1 MTSRDEPANEG
12 KEVMKQSSDN
22 QIDALLSEQ
31 AAAWFVRLVANDLSL
46 RERREYLAWL
56 KASGR
61 NVEALLD
68 IYRYHGYGRKAKL
81 NNRVSMESD
90 PDGKVIQFAPR
101 GGLATPYSPLPPRR
115 RSPLWQIA
123 AVVAGIAFCAG
134 IAYITKTTYFDQR
147 LATGPSQWDQTMLAD
162 GSVLRVGPNTRVRW
176 SLTDQQRTLVL
187 SRGEAVFEVAK
198 DPLRPFIVTT
208 NVGDVRAIGT
218 EFGVSLVDAATVV
231 VTVAHGKVA
240 VSKPNQGR
248 FLINGNEAI
257 ADLVANQQLVLSGD
271 AVQPVKEV
279 DADRELQWASGYYEF
294 RGEKVK
300 KAVEEFNRRNRLQV
314 VLADP
319 AVGEISMPFTTVR
332 LDDPETFALML
343 GARPDVQMAYENAQ
357 SIRLMAE

>member
-1 MTSRDEPANEG
+1 
-12 KEVMKQSSDN
+12 MKQGSDN

-31 AAAWFVRLVANDLSL
+31 AAAWFVRLIANDLSL

-61 NVEALLD
+61 HVEALLD

-81 NNRVSMESD
+81 NNRASPDSD
-90 PDGKVIQFAPR
+90 PESKVIQFAPR
-101 GGLATPYSPLPPRR
+101 GAAATPYRQEPPR
-115 RSPLWQIA
+115 RSPLWRIA
-123 AVVAGIAFCAG
+123 AVVAGIAFSLVIGYVA
-134 IAYITKTTYFDQR
+134 KTAYFDQR
-147 LATGPSQWDQTMLAD
+147 LATDPSEWDRTMLAD
-162 GSVLRVGPNTRVRW
+162 GSVLRVGPNTRIRW
-176 SLTDQQRTLVL
+176 YFSDQQRTLML
-187 SRGEAVFEVAK
+187 TRGEAVFEVAK

-208 NVGDVRAIGT
+208 SVGDVRAVGT
-218 EFGVSLVDAATVV
+218 EFGVSLVNATTAV

-248 FLINGNEAI
+248 LLIHGSAAI
-257 ADLVANQQLVLSGD
+257 AALVANQQLILSGD
-271 AVQPVKEV
+271 TVQPVKEV

-300 KAVEEFNRRNRLQV
+300 QAVAEFNRRNRVQV

-319 AVGEISMPFTTVR
+319 SVGEIAMPFTTVR

>member
-1 MTSRDEPANEG
+1 
-12 KEVMKQSSDN
+12 MKQSSDN

-61 NVEALLD
+61 HVEALLD

-81 NNRVSMESD
+81 NNPVSSDMEAES
-90 PDGKVIQFAPR
+90 KIIQFAPR
-101 GGLATPYSPLPPRR
+101 GAITTPYSPQPRK
-115 RSPLWQIA
+115 RSPMWRAA
-123 AVVAGIAFCAG
+123 AVVAGIAFSLV
-134 IAYITKTTYFDQR
+134 IAYVAKTAYFDQR
-147 LATGPSQWDQTMLAD
+147 MVTGPSEWDQTLLAD
-162 GSVLRVGPNTRVRW
+162 GSVLRVGPNTKIRW
-176 SLTDQQRTLVL
+176 YFSDQQRTLML

-208 NVGDVRAIGT
+208 TIGDVRAVGT
-218 EFGVSLVDAATVV
+218 EFGVSLVDASTAV

-240 VSKPNQGR
+240 VTKPNQGR
-248 FLINGNEAI
+248 FLINGTEAI
-257 ADLVANQQLVLSGD
+257 ADLVANQQLTLSGD
-271 AVQPVKEV
+271 NVQLVKEV

-300 KAVEEFNRRNRLQV
+300 QAVDEFNRRNRMQV

-319 AVGEISMPFTTVR
+319 SVGEITMPFTTVR

>member
-1 MTSRDEPANEG
+1 
-12 KEVMKQSSDN
+12 MKQSSDN

-81 NNRVSMESD
+81 NIHVSEPD
-90 PDGKVIQFAPR
+90 PDSKVIQFAPR
-101 GGLATPYSPLPPRR
+101 GVAAAPYRAIPRR
-115 RSPLWQIA
+115 RSPLLRVA
-123 AVVAGIAFCAG
+123 AVIAGIAFSLVVGYVA
-134 IAYITKTTYFDQR
+134 KTAYFDQR
-147 LATGPSQWDQTMLAD
+147 LTTDPSEWDQTLLSD
-162 GSVLRVGPNTRVRW
+162 GSVLRVGPNTKIRW
-176 SLTDQQRTLVL
+176 YFTDQQRTLML

-198 DPLRPFIVTT
+198 DPLRPFVVTT
-208 NVGDVRAIGT
+208 SVGDVRAIGT
-218 EFGVSLVDAATVV
+218 EFGVSLVDAATAV

-248 FLINGNEAI
+248 LLINGTEAI
-257 ADLVANQQLVLSGD
+257 ADLVANQQLILSGD
-271 AVQPVKEV
+271 TVQPVKEV

-294 RGEKVK
+294 RGEKVRR
-300 KAVEEFNRRNRLQV
+300 AVEEFNRRNRVQV

-319 AVGEISMPFTTVR
+319 SVGEISMPFTTVR

>member
-1 MTSRDEPANEG
+1 
-12 KEVMKQSSDN
+12 MKQSSDN
-22 QIDALLSEQ
+22 QGDTVLSEQ

-61 NVEALLD
+61 HVEALLD

-81 NNRVSMESD
+81 NNRGSAD
-90 PDGKVIQFAPR
+90 PDLDGKIIPFAPR
-101 GGLATPYSPLPPRR
+101 RPAVMPYREQPPRP
-115 RSPLWQIA
+115 RSRGWQVA
-123 AVVAGIAFCAG
+123 AAIAGIAFSVV
-134 IAYITKTTYFDQR
+134 IAYVAKTAYFDP
-147 LATGPSQWDQTMLAD
+147 LMATGPSEWDQTLLPD
-162 GSVLRVGPNTRVRW
+162 GSVLRVGPNTKIRW
-176 SLTDQQRTLVL
+176 YFTDQQRTLVL
-187 SRGEAVFEVAK
+187 RQGEAVFEVAK

-208 NVGDVRAIGT
+208 KVGDVRAVGT
-218 EFGVSLVDAATVV
+218 EFGVSLVNASTAV

-240 VSKPNQGR
+240 ISKPNQGR
-248 FLINGNEAI
+248 LLINGSAPI
-257 ADLVANQQLVLSGD
+257 AALVANQQLVLSVD
-271 AVQPVKEV
+271 NVQPVKEV

-300 KAVEEFNRRNRLQV
+300 EAVEEFNRRNRMQV

>member
-1 MTSRDEPANEG
+1 
-12 KEVMKQSSDN
+12 MKQSSDN

-31 AAAWFVRLVANDLSL
+31 AAAWFVRLIANDLSL

-61 NVEALLD
+61 HVEALLD

-81 NNRVSMESD
+81 NNQLDSD
-90 PDGKVIQFAPR
+90 VDSKVIQFAPR
-101 GGLATPYSPLPPRR
+101 NAATTPYRQPPRK
-115 RSPLWQIA
+115 RSPLWRVA
-123 AVVAGIAFCAG
+123 AVVAGIAFSMVIGYVA
-134 IAYITKTTYFDQR
+134 KTAYFDQR
-147 LATGPSQWDQTMLAD
+147 LVTGPSEWDQAMLAD
-162 GSVLRVGPNTRVRW
+162 GSVLRVGPNTRIRW
-176 SLTDQQRTLVL
+176 YFTDQQRTLML

-208 NVGDVRAIGT
+208 DIGDVRAVGT
-218 EFGVSLVDAATVV
+218 EFGVSLVNATTAV

-240 VSKPNQGR
+240 VTKPNQGR
-248 FLINGNEAI
+248 FLINGSEAI
-257 ADLVANQQLVLSGD
+257 ADLVANQQLILSGD
-271 AVQPVKEV
+271 NAHPVKEV

-300 KAVEEFNRRNRLQV
+300 QAVAEFNRRNRMQV
-314 VLADP
+314 VLVDP
-319 AVGEISMPFTTVR
+319 SVGEISMPFTTVR

>member
-1 MTSRDEPANEG
+1 MEQG
-12 KEVMKQSSDN
+12 SDH

-31 AAAWFVRLVANDLSL
+31 AAAWFVRLIANDLSL
-46 RERREYLAWL
+46 RERREYLTWL

-61 NVEALLD
+61 HVEALLD

-81 NNRVSMESD
+81 NSRGSPDSD
-90 PDGKVIQFAPR
+90 PESKVIQFAPR
-101 GGLATPYSPLPPRR
+101 GAMVTPYRQEPPR
-115 RSPLWQIA
+115 RSPLWRIA
-123 AVVAGIAFCAG
+123 AVVAGIAFSLVIGYVA
-134 IAYITKTTYFDQR
+134 KTAYFDQR
-147 LATGPSQWDQTMLAD
+147 LATDPSEWDRTMLAD
-162 GSVLRVGPNTRVRW
+162 GSVLRVGPNTRIRW
-176 SLTDQQRTLVL
+176 YFSDQQRTLML
-187 SRGEAVFEVAK
+187 TRGEAVFEVAK

-208 NVGDVRAIGT
+208 SVGDVRAIGT
-218 EFGVSLVDAATVV
+218 EFGVSLVNATTAV

-248 FLINGNEAI
+248 LLIDRTEAV
-257 ADLVANQQLVLSGD
+257 AALVANQQLILSGD
-271 AVQPVKEV
+271 TVQPVKEV

-294 RGEKVK
+294 RGEKVHQ
-300 KAVEEFNRRNRLQV
+300 AVAEFNRRNRVQV

-319 AVGEISMPFTTVR
+319 SVGEITMPFTTVR

>member
-1 MTSRDEPANEG
+1 
-12 KEVMKQSSDN
+12 MKQSSDN

-31 AAAWFVRLVANDLSL
+31 AAAWFVRLIANDLSL

-61 NVEALLD
+61 HVEALLD

-81 NNRVSMESD
+81 NNHVDSD
-90 PDGKVIQFAPR
+90 VERKVIQFAPR
-101 GGLATPYSPLPPRR
+101 NAAVTPYRQPPRKL
-115 RSPLWQIA
+115 SPLWRAA
-123 AVVAGIAFCAG
+123 AVIAGLAFTIVIGYVAKSA
-134 IAYITKTTYFDQR
+134 YFDQR
-147 LATGPSQWDQTMLAD
+147 LVTGPSEWDQAMLAD
-162 GSVLRVGPNTRVRW
+162 GSVLRVGPNTKIRW
-176 SLTDQQRTLVL
+176 YFTDQQRTLML
-187 SRGEAVFEVAK
+187 TRGEAVFEVVK
-198 DPLRPFIVTT
+198 DPLRPFIVATEI
-208 NVGDVRAIGT
+208 GDVRAVGT
-218 EFGVSLVDAATVV
+218 EFGVALLNATTAV

-248 FLINGNEAI
+248 FLINGSEAI
-257 ADLVANQQLVLSGD
+257 ADLVANQQLILSGD
-271 AVQPVKEV
+271 NAQPVKEV

-300 KAVEEFNRRNRLQV
+300 QAVAEFNRRNRVQV

-319 AVGEISMPFTTVR
+319 SVGEITMPFTTVR

>member
-1 MTSRDEPANEG
+1 MKRDSN
-12 KEVMKQSSDN
+12 N

-61 NVEALLD
+61 HVEALLD

-81 NNRVSMESD
+81 NNRVSSD
-90 PDGKVIQFAPR
+90 PDLDGKIIQFAPR
-101 GGLATPYSPLPPRR
+101 GSTMPDMATAYRQPARR
-115 RSPLWQIA
+115 RSPLLRVAAAIA
-123 AVVAGIAFCAG
+123 GVAFTLVVGYVA
-134 IAYITKTTYFDQR
+134 KTTYFDPR
-147 LATGPSQWDQTMLAD
+147 LTTGPSEWDHHLLSD
-162 GSVLRVGPNTRVRW
+162 GSVLRVGPNTKIRW
-176 SLTDQQRTLVL
+176 YFTDQQRTLVL

-208 NVGDVRAIGT
+208 KVGDVRAVGT
-218 EFGVSLVDAATVV
+218 EFGVSLVGAATAV

-248 FLINGNEAI
+248 LLINRVEGI

-271 AVQPVKEV
+271 TVQPVKEV

-294 RGEKVK
+294 RGETVRR
-300 KAVEEFNRRNRLQV
+300 AVDEFNRRNRVQV

-319 AVGEISMPFTTVR
+319 EVGDISMPFTTVR

-343 GARPDVQMAYENAQ
+343 GARPDVQMAYENAH
-357 SIRLMAE
+357 SIRLMSE

>member
-1 MTSRDEPANEG
+1 
-12 KEVMKQSSDN
+12 MKQSSDH

-61 NVEALLD
+61 HVEALLD

-81 NNRVSMESD
+81 NNRVSPDFDPES
-90 PDGKVIQFAPR
+90 KVIQFAPR
-101 GGLATPYSPLPPRR
+101 NAAVTPYQPPRR
-115 RSPLWQIA
+115 RSPLWRVA
-123 AVVAGIAFCAG
+123 AVVAGVAFSVV
-134 IAYITKTTYFDQR
+134 IAYVAKTAYFDQR
-147 LATGPSQWDQTMLAD
+147 LVTGPSEWDQALLAD
-162 GSVLRVGPNTRVRW
+162 GSVLRVGPNTKIRW
-176 SLTDQQRTLVL
+176 YFTDQQRTLML
-187 SRGEAVFEVAK
+187 SRGEAVFEVVK

-208 NVGDVRAIGT
+208 DVGDVRAVGT
-218 EFGVSLVDAATVV
+218 EFGVSLVDASTAV

-248 FLINGNEAI
+248 FLINGMEAI
-257 ADLVANQQLVLSGD
+257 ADLVANQQLTMSGD
-271 AVQPVKEV
+271 NVQAVKEV

-300 KAVEEFNRRNRLQV
+300 QAVAEFNRRNRVQV

-319 AVGEISMPFTTVR
+319 SVGEITMPFTTVR

>member
-1 MTSRDEPANEG
+1 
-12 KEVMKQSSDN
+12 MKQSSDN

-61 NVEALLD
+61 HVEALLD

-81 NNRVSMESD
+81 NNRVS
-90 PDGKVIQFAPR
+90 PDAEPDSKVIQFAPR
-101 GGLATPYSPLPPRR
+101 GAVMTPYRQEPPR
-115 RSPLWQIA
+115 RSPLWRVA
-123 AVVAGIAFCAG
+123 AVVAGLAFTVV
-134 IAYITKTTYFDQR
+134 IAYVAKTAYFDQR
-147 LATGPSQWDQTMLAD
+147 LVTGPSEWDQMLLAD
-162 GSVLRVGPNTRVRW
+162 GSVLRVGPNTKIRW
-176 SLTDQQRTLVL
+176 YFTDQQRTLML
-187 SRGEAVFEVAK
+187 NRGEAVFEVAK

-208 NVGDVRAIGT
+208 SVGDVRAVGT
-218 EFGVSLVDAATVV
+218 EFGVSLVDASTAV

-248 FLINGNEAI
+248 FLINGEAAI
-257 ADLVANQQLVLSGD
+257 ADLVANQQLTLSGD
-271 AVQPVKEV
+271 NVQPVKQV

-300 KAVEEFNRRNRLQV
+300 QAVAEFNRRNRMQV
-314 VLADP
+314 VLTDP
-319 AVGEISMPFTTVR
+319 SIGEIDMPFTTVR

>member
-1 MTSRDEPANEG
+1 
-12 KEVMKQSSDN
+12 MKQSSDN

-46 RERREYLAWL
+46 RERREYLTWL

-61 NVEALLD
+61 HVEALLD

-81 NNRVSMESD
+81 NNRVSIED
-90 PDGKVIQFAPR
+90 ADGKVIRFAPR
-101 GGLATPYSPLPPRR
+101 GTATTPYRQQPPGR
-115 RSPLWQIA
+115 RSPLWRIA
-123 AVVAGIAFCAG
+123 AAIAGIAFSIMLG
-134 IAYITKTTYFDQR
+134 YIAKTAYFDRR
-147 LATGPSQWDQTMLAD
+147 LATGPSEWEQTLLSD
-162 GSVLRVGPNTRVRW
+162 GSVLRVGPNTRIRW

-208 NVGDVRAIGT
+208 KIGDVRAVGT
-218 EFGVSLVDAATVV
+218 EFGVSLVNASTAV

-248 FLINGNEAI
+248 FLINGAEAI
-257 ADLVANQQLVLSGD
+257 ADLVANQQLVLSTD
-271 AVQPVKEV
+271 AAQPVKEV

-300 KAVEEFNRRNRLQV
+300 KAVEEFNRRNRVQV

-343 GARPDVQMAYENAQ
+343 GARPDVQMAYESAQ

>member
-1 MTSRDEPANEG
+1 
-12 KEVMKQSSDN
+12 MKQSSDN

-61 NVEALLD
+61 HVEALLD

-81 NNRVSMESD
+81 NNRVSSD
-90 PDGKVIQFAPR
+90 AEPDSKVIQFAPR
-101 GGLATPYSPLPPRR
+101 GAVMTPYRQEPPA
-115 RSPLWQIA
+115 RSPLWRVA
-123 AVVAGIAFCAG
+123 AVVAGLAFSVV
-134 IAYITKTTYFDQR
+134 IAYVAKTAYFDQR
-147 LATGPSQWDQTMLAD
+147 LVTGPSEWDQKLLAD
-162 GSVLRVGPNTRVRW
+162 GSVLRVGPNTKIRW
-176 SLTDQQRTLVL
+176 YFTDQQRTLML
-187 SRGEAVFEVAK
+187 NRGEAVFEVAK

-208 NVGDVRAIGT
+208 SVGDVRAVGT
-218 EFGVSLVDAATVV
+218 EFGVSLVDASTAV

-248 FLINGNEAI
+248 FLISGEVAI
-257 ADLVANQQLVLSGD
+257 ADLVANQQLTLSGD
-271 AVQPVKEV
+271 NVQPVKQV

-300 KAVEEFNRRNRLQV
+300 QAVAEFNRRNRMQV
-314 VLADP
+314 VLTDP
-319 AVGEISMPFTTVR
+319 SIGEIAMPFTTVR

>member
-1 MTSRDEPANEG
+1 
-12 KEVMKQSSDN
+12 MKQSSDN

-61 NVEALLD
+61 HVEALLD

-81 NNRVSMESD
+81 NNRVSTEAE
-90 PDGKVIQFAPR
+90 PDSKVIQFAPR
-101 GGLATPYSPLPPRR
+101 GAVTAPYRQQPHQ
-115 RSPLWQIA
+115 RSPLWRVA
-123 AVVAGIAFCAG
+123 AVVAGLAFTVV
-134 IAYITKTTYFDQR
+134 IAYVAKTAYFDQR
-147 LATGPSQWDQTMLAD
+147 LVTGPSEWDQTLLAD
-162 GSVLRVGPNTRVRW
+162 GSVLRVGPNTKIRW
-176 SLTDQQRTLVL
+176 YFTDQQRTLML
-187 SRGEAVFEVAK
+187 NRGEAVFEVAK

-208 NVGDVRAIGT
+208 SVGDVRAVGT
-218 EFGVSLVDAATVV
+218 EFGVSLVDASTAV

-248 FLINGNEAI
+248 FLINGQVAI
-257 ADLVANQQLVLSGD
+257 ADLVANQQLTLSVD
-271 AVQPVKEV
+271 NVQLVKQV

-294 RGEKVK
+294 RGEKVQQ
-300 KAVEEFNRRNRLQV
+300 AVAEFNRRNRLQV
-314 VLADP
+314 VLTDP
-319 AVGEISMPFTTVR
+319 SIGEITMPFTTVR

>member
-1 MTSRDEPANEG
+1 
-12 KEVMKQSSDN
+12 MKQSSDN
-22 QIDALLSEQ
+22 PIDALLSEQ

-81 NNRVSMESD
+81 NNRASPDSD
-90 PDGKVIQFAPR
+90 PDSNVIQFTPR
-101 GGLATPYSPLPPRR
+101 GALVTPYRQEPRR
-115 RSPLWQIA
+115 RSPMWRIA
-123 AVVAGIAFCAG
+123 AVIAGIAFSVI
-134 IAYITKTTYFDQR
+134 IAYVAKTAYFDQR
-147 LATGPSQWDQTMLAD
+147 LVTGPGEWDQTMLTD
-162 GSVLRVGPNTRVRW
+162 GSVLRVGPNTRIRW
-176 SLTDQQRTLVL
+176 YFSDQQRTLML
-187 SRGEAVFEVAK
+187 SQGEAVFEVAK

-208 NVGDVRAIGT
+208 DVGDVRAVGT
-218 EFGVSLVDAATVV
+218 EFGVSLLDAATAV

-248 FLINGNEAI
+248 LLINGTTPI
-257 ADLVANQQLVLSGD
+257 AALVADQQLTLSGD
-271 AVQPVKEV
+271 DVQPVKEV

-300 KAVEEFNRRNRLQV
+300 QAVAEFNRRNRVQV

-319 AVGEISMPFTTVR
+319 SVGEIAMPFTTVR

>member
-1 MTSRDEPANEG
+1 
-12 KEVMKQSSDN
+12 MKQSDN
-22 QIDALLSEQ
+22 PIDARLSEQ

-61 NVEALLD
+61 HVEALLD

-81 NNRVSMESD
+81 NNRVTAD
-90 PDGKVIQFAPR
+90 PEGKIIQFVPR
-101 GGLATPYSPLPPRR
+101 SPAVTPYRQEPPRP
-115 RSPLWQIA
+115 RSRVWRVAAAIA
-123 AVVAGIAFCAG
+123 GVAVSVV
-134 IAYITKTTYFDQR
+134 IAYGAKMTYFDPR
-147 LATGPSQWDQTMLAD
+147 MATGPSEWDQTMLAD
-162 GSVLRVGPNTRVRW
+162 GSVLRVGPNTKIRW
-176 SLTDQQRTLVL
+176 YFTDQQRTVVL
-187 SRGEAVFEVAK
+187 SQGEAVFEVAK

-208 NVGDVRAIGT
+208 HVGDVRAVGT
-218 EFGVSLVDAATVV
+218 EFGVSLVNASTAV

-240 VSKPNQGR
+240 ISKPNQGR
-248 FLINGNEAI
+248 SLIDGSAPM
-257 ADLVANQQLVLSGD
+257 AALVANQQLVLSVED
-271 AVQPVKEV
+271 VHPVKQV

-300 KAVEEFNRRNRLQV
+300 KAVEEFNRRNRMQV

-343 GARPDVQMAYENAQ
+343 GARPDVQMAYEDAQ
-357 SIRLMAE
+357 TIRLLAE

>member
-1 MTSRDEPANEG
+1 
-12 KEVMKQSSDN
+12 MKQSSDN

-61 NVEALLD
+61 QVEALLD

-81 NNRVSMESD
+81 NNRMSSD
-90 PDGKVIQFAPR
+90 PDLDGKVIPFAPR
-101 GGLATPYSPLPPRR
+101 GVAATPYRRPPARR
-115 RSPLWQIA
+115 PSPLWRIA
-123 AVVAGIAFCAG
+123 AALAGIAFSLL
-134 IAYITKTTYFDQR
+134 IAYVAKTNYFDQR
-147 LATGPSQWDQTMLAD
+147 MATGPSEWDRTLLAD
-162 GSVLRVGPNTRVRW
+162 GSVLRVGPNTKVRW
-176 SLTDQQRTLVL
+176 SFTDQQRTLIL
-187 SRGEAVFEVAK
+187 GRGEAVFEVAK

-208 NVGDVRAIGT
+208 QVGDVRAIGT
-218 EFGVSLVDAATVV
+218 EFGVSLVNASTVV

-248 FLINGNEAI
+248 FLINGSEAI
-257 ADLVANQQLVLSGD
+257 ADLVATQQLVLSGD
-271 AVQPVKEV
+271 GVQPVKEV
-279 DADRELQWASGYYEF
+279 DADRELQWASGYFEF

-300 KAVEEFNRRNRLQV
+300 KAVEEFNRRNRMQV

>member
-1 MTSRDEPANEG
+1 MEQG
-12 KEVMKQSSDN
+12 SDN
-22 QIDALLSEQ
+22 QIDAALSEQ
-31 AAAWFVRLVANDLSL
+31 AAAWFVRLIANDLSL

-61 NVEALLD
+61 HVEALLD

-81 NNRVSMESD
+81 NHPVASELD
-90 PDGKVIQFAPR
+90 PEGKIIQFTPRPAP
-101 GGLATPYSPLPPRR
+101 ASPYGPLPRP
-115 RSPLWQIA
+115 RSPGWRIA
-123 AVVAGIAFCAG
+123 AVVAGIAFSV
-134 IAYITKTTYFDQR
+134 IVAYVAKSAYFDQR
-147 LATGPSQWDQTMLAD
+147 LATDPGEWDQVMLAD
-162 GSVLRVGPNTRVRW
+162 GSVLRAGPNTRVRW
-176 SLTDQQRTLVL
+176 YFTDQQRTVML

-198 DPLRPFIVTT
+198 DPLRPFVVTT
-208 NVGDVRAIGT
+208 VVGDVRAVGT
-218 EFGVSLVDAATVV
+218 EFGVSLLNAGTAI

-248 FLINGNEAI
+248 LLINGTEAI
-257 ADLVANQQLVLSGD
+257 ADLVADQQLILSED

-300 KAVEEFNRRNRLQV
+300 QAVAEFNRRNRMQV
-314 VLADP
+314 VLVDP
-319 AVGEISMPFTTVR
+319 AVGEIAMPFTTVR

>member
-1 MTSRDEPANEG
+1 
-12 KEVMKQSSDN
+12 MKQSSDN

-61 NVEALLD
+61 HVEALLD

-81 NNRVSMESD
+81 NNRESA
-90 PDGKVIQFAPR
+90 DGDAESKVIQFSPR
-101 GGLATPYSPLPPRR
+101 GVAAAPYRQVPRQ
-115 RSPLWQIA
+115 RSPLWRTA
-123 AVVAGIAFCAG
+123 AVVAGLAFTVV
-134 IAYITKTTYFDQR
+134 IAYVAKTAYFDQR
-147 LATGPSQWDQTMLAD
+147 LVTGPSEWDQTLLAD
-162 GSVLRVGPNTRVRW
+162 GSVLRVGPNTKIRW
-176 SLTDQQRTLVL
+176 YLSDQQRTLML

-208 NVGDVRAIGT
+208 TVGDVRAVGT
-218 EFGVSLVDAATVV
+218 EFGVSLVDASTAV

-248 FLINGNEAI
+248 FLANGTGAI
-257 ADLVANQQLVLSGD
+257 ADLVANQQLTLSGD
-271 AVQPVKEV
+271 GVQPLKEV

-300 KAVEEFNRRNRLQV
+300 QAVAEFNRRNRMQV
-314 VLADP
+314 VLTDP
-319 AVGEISMPFTTVR
+319 SVGEISMPFTTVR

>member
-1 MTSRDEPANEG
+1 MRAIEG
-12 KEVMKQSSDN
+12 TEVMKQSSDN

-61 NVEALLD
+61 HVEALLD

-81 NNRVSMESD
+81 NNPRMASD
-90 PDGKVIQFAPR
+90 PGPDSKVIQFAPR
-101 GGLATPYSPLPPRR
+101 SAVATPYRQLPRQ
-115 RSPLWQIA
+115 RSPLWRA
-123 AVVAGIAFCAG
+123 AAAIAGIAFSLVVVYVAK
-134 IAYITKTTYFDQR
+134 IAYFDHRLTTD
-147 LATGPSQWDQTMLAD
+147 PSEWDQTLLTD
-162 GSVLRVGPNTRVRW
+162 GSVLRVGPNTKIRW
-176 SLTDQQRTLVL
+176 YFTDQQRTLVL
-187 SRGEAVFEVAK
+187 SRGEVVFEVAK

-208 NVGDVRAIGT
+208 KVGDVRAVGT
-218 EFGVSLVDAATVV
+218 EFGVSLVDAATAI

-248 FLINGNEAI
+248 LLINGTEAI
-257 ADLVANQQLVLSGD
+257 ADLVANQQLILSGD
-271 AVQPVKEV
+271 TVQPVKEV

-300 KAVEEFNRRNRLQV
+300 RAVAEFNRRNRVQV

-319 AVGEISMPFTTVR
+319 SVGEISMPFTTVR

>member
-1 MTSRDEPANEG
+1 
-12 KEVMKQSSDN
+12 MKPSSDN
-22 QIDALLSEQ
+22 QMDALLSEQ
-31 AAAWFVRLVANDLSL
+31 AAAWFVRLIANDLSL

-61 NVEALLD
+61 HVEALLD

-81 NNRVSMESD
+81 NNHVDSDVES
-90 PDGKVIQFAPR
+90 KVIQFAPR
-101 GGLATPYSPLPPRR
+101 NAAATPYRQPPRKQ
-115 RSPLWQIA
+115 SPLWRVA
-123 AVVAGIAFCAG
+123 AVVAGIAFAIVIG
-134 IAYITKTTYFDQR
+134 YVAKTAYFDQR
-147 LATGPSQWDQTMLAD
+147 LVTGPSEWDQAMLAD
-162 GSVLRVGPNTRVRW
+162 GSVLRIGPNTKIRW
-176 SLTDQQRTLVL
+176 YFTDQQRTLML

-208 NVGDVRAIGT
+208 DIGDVRAVGT
-218 EFGVSLVDAATVV
+218 EFGVSLVNATTAV

-248 FLINGNEAI
+248 FLIGGSEAI
-257 ADLVANQQLVLSGD
+257 ADLVANQQLILSGD
-271 AVQPVKEV
+271 NAHPVKEV

-300 KAVEEFNRRNRLQV
+300 QAVAEFNRRNRMQV

-319 AVGEISMPFTTVR
+319 SVGEITMPFTTVR